1 MPELIA
7 TTRMGWSSMQDNNDG
22 EPEFGCLGL
31 VVKGP
36 AATVVMGGLV
46 LLIIYLIGR
55 CGG

>member
-1 MPELIA
+1 
-7 TTRMGWSSMQDNNDG
+7 MGWSSMQDNNDG